1 MTMASR
7 EIIQKRLTYWE
18 GVYEKLQE
26 AYLALVEG
34 GVKSYTINDRSITK
48 FDIPNLLKQIEEV
61 ERKIDELT
69 SMLEGAPTPD
79 FHLVSKGFFDRFVT
93 HRLWCHVEYLSA
105 FRAFSH

>member
-18 GVYEKLQE
+18 GVYEKLQG

-34 GVKSYTINDRSITK
+34 GVKSYTIDDRSITK

-69 SMLEGAPTPD
+69 SMLEG
-79 FHLVSKGFFDRFVT
+79 
-93 HRLWCHVEYLSA
+93 
-105 FRAFSH
+105 RAARKAVGIIPRDW

>member
-18 GVYEKLQE
+18 SVYEKLQE

-48 FDIPNLLKQIEEV
+48 FDIPNLLEQIEEV

-69 SMLEGAPTPD
+69 SMLEGKAARKAVGIIPRD
-79 FHLVSKGFFDRFVT
+79 
-93 HRLWCHVEYLSA
+93 W
-105 FRAFSH
+105 

>member
-69 SMLEGAPTPD
+69 SMLEGKAARKAVGIIPRD
-79 FHLVSKGFFDRFVT
+79 
-93 HRLWCHVEYLSA
+93 W
-105 FRAFSH
+105 

>member
-69 SMLEGAPTPD
+69 SMLEG
-79 FHLVSKGFFDRFVT
+79 
-93 HRLWCHVEYLSA
+93 
-105 FRAFSH
+105 RAARKAVGIIPRDW